1 MFHSVCSIGTKPRSE
16 EALYSALRALPEK
29 AVALRRLGRH
39 YSNLPELQRN
49 YELRAAD
56 ADKNAD
62 SISSLLDG
70 DNDSS
75 TRD

>member
-1 MFHSVCSIGTKPRSE
+1 
-16 EALYSALRALPEK
+16 
-29 AVALRRLGRH
+29 
-39 YSNLPELQRN
+39 LPELQRD

-75 TRD
+75 KRD